1 MRMASVI
8 PLLHAAAALLVG
20 VVCASAPALAQQ
32 SWSPTVAPI
41 TKSEAIHR
49 AMDAMPVPRTPPRR
63 PVAVPV
69 ASPPVPEPKPDRD
82 KSKKL
87 VLIPVDDVTTG
98 AIGKSKENGVPSPAD
113 AARLFSE
120 DGQAASSDLT
130 TGAVDGQGGDLARG
144 YCAGISNS
152 AAEARIALQK
162 AKLAEMEQQIGRR
175 IATLEAKSAEY
186 KSWVERRDQFLKRA
200 TTTLVKIYTQMEPD
214 AAASQLVS
222 MDEETAASLLVKLDP
237 QAASAILNEMAPE
250 KAARLAATIAGAAR
264 MPAANSAAARPP
276 APNPGE
282 GRS

>member
-1 MRMASVI
+1 MRMTGVN
-8 PLLHAAAALLVG
+8 PLLHVAAALLVCA
-20 VVCASAPALAQQ
+20 VCSSAPAAAQQ
-32 SWSPTVAPI
+32 SWNPTVAHV

-49 AMDAMPVPRTPPRR
+49 AMQAMPVRPATPRASAPK
-63 PVAVPV
+63 AA

-82 KSKKL
+82 KDKKL
-87 VLIPVDDVTTG
+87 VLIPVDEMTTG
-98 AIGKSKENGVPSPAD
+98 ALGHDKNDRGPNEAD

-120 DGQAASSDLT
+120 DGQSASSDLT

-144 YCAGISNS
+144 YCAGIANS

-162 AKLAEMEQQIGRR
+162 GKLVELEQQIGRR

-186 KSWVERRDQFLKRA
+186 KSWVERRDEFLKRA
-200 TTTLVKIYTQMEPD
+200 TNSLVKIYTQMEPD
-214 AAASQLVS
+214 AAALQLVA
-222 MDEETAASLLVKLDP
+222 MDEETAASLLLKLDP
-237 QAASAILNEMAPE
+237 QAASAILNEMAAE

-264 MPAANSAAARPP
+264 VPAANAAAARPR

>member
-1 MRMASVI
+1 
-8 PLLHAAAALLVG
+8 LAAALLVCAI
-20 VVCASAPALAQQ
+20 CASAPARAQQ
-32 SWSPTVAPI
+32 SWNPTVAPI

-49 AMDAMPVPRTPPRR
+49 AMNAMPVPRTPPRR
-63 PVAVPV
+63 PVANAAV
-69 ASPPVPEPKPDRD
+69 SPPVPEPKPDRD
-82 KSKKL
+82 KGKKL
-87 VLIPVDDVTTG
+87 VLIPVDEITTG
-98 AIGKSKENGVPSPAD
+98 AIGKEKDTHPGSSAD

-120 DGQAASSDLT
+120 DAQSSTGDLT

-144 YCAGISNS
+144 YCAGIANS

-162 AKLAEMEQQIGRR
+162 AKLADMEQQIGRR

-186 KSWVERRDQFLKRA
+186 KSWVERRDEFLKRA

-214 AAASQLVS
+214 AAALQLVA

-264 MPAANSAAARPP
+264 VPAANAAAARPR

>member
-8 PLLHAAAALLVG
+8 PLLHAAAALLVCAM
-20 VVCASAPALAQQ
+20 CASAPALAQQ
-32 SWSPTVAPI
+32 SWNPTVAPI

-63 PVAVPV
+63 PAVPV

-87 VLIPVDDVTTG
+87 VLIPVDEMTTG
-98 AIGKSKENGVPSPAD
+98 AIGRGKDNDQPSSGD

-120 DGQAASSDLT
+120 DGQTASSDLT

-144 YCAGISNS
+144 YCAGIANS

-214 AAASQLVS
+214 AAALQLVS

-264 MPAANSAAARPP
+264 VPAANAAAARPP